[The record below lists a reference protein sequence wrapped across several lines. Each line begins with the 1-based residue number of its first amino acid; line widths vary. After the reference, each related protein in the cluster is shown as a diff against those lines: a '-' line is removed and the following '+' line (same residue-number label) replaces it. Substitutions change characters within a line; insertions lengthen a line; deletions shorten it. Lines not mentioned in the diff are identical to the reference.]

1 MIVWLNGP
9 FGVGKTAVAEA
20 LLDARPDWA
29 LFDPEE
35 RGVELLRAAGR
46 DVDDFQDLPVW
57 RTSFVEDALARDGS
71 TDLVIPM
78 TVWRLDHY
86 REILDGMKSV
96 TEVRPIRLTASEAA
110 LRERISGDG
119 SQPTAT
125 AWRLH
130 HLDACVEAFDD
141 PVFGDHIGTD
151 GRSPAKIA
159 ALILVMIGRA

>member
-20 LLDARPDWA
+20 LLAAEPDWS

-35 RGVELLRAAGR
+35 RGVELLRTTP
-46 DVDDFQDLPVW
+46 DVDDFQDLPAW
-57 RTSFVEDALARDGS
+57 RTSFVQDALTRNGS
-71 TDLVIPM
+71 SDLVIPM
-78 TVWRLDHY
+78 TVRRLDYY

-96 TEVRPIRLTASEAA
+96 AEVRPIRLTASDVT
-110 LRERISGDG
+110 LRERIAGDRA
-119 SQPTAT
+119 QPTAV
-125 AWRLH
+125 AWRLK
-130 HLDACVEAFDD
+130 HLHDNSDAFSD

-151 GRSPAKIA
+151 GRTPAKIA